1 MIGDPPTRYR
11 EDPVRIIRVVRFAAK
26 LGFALEP
33 ATFKPIAKAAPLL
46 ANVPISRLFDEMV
59 KLMQTGHAIAS
70 IEQMRKFGLIG
81 GKLGIFPVLDAALA
95 PATPNPAREK
105 FVRLA
110 LEDTDR
116 RVNEGRAV
124 APSFMLACM
133 LWHDVQ
139 ERWSALKAGGE
150 APFPA
155 LQLAVD
161 AVFDARIGDIS
172 GRGKL
177 AADMRE
183 IWLMQ
188 PRFERRTVSSA
199 TSLLA
204 QARFRAGY
212 DFLRLRADCGDVA
225 VELADWWEDLHLGS
239 DEEREALLLDLRPQ
253 PGSKGKRA
261 AMPAGKAGADAA
273 TDADDPEGDEASEGV
288 DATVGDGGAAAPRK
302 RRRRRRKPSGSGGG
316 EGATPAA

>member
-1 MIGDPPTRYR
+1 
-11 EDPVRIIRVVRFAAK
+11 
-26 LGFALEP
+26 
-33 ATFKPIAKAAPLL
+33 
-46 ANVPISRLFDEMV
+46 
-59 KLMQTGHAIAS
+59 
-70 IEQMRKFGLIG
+70 LIG

-95 PATPNPAREK
+95 PATPDPAREK

-139 ERWSALKAGGE
+139 ERWTALKAGGE

-212 DFLRLRADCGDVA
+212 DFLRLRADCGDVP
-225 VELADWWEDLHLGS
+225 VELADWWEDLHLGN
-239 DEEREALLLDLRPQ
+239 DEEREALLQDLRPQ
-253 PGSKGKRA
+253 SSGKGRRVA
-261 AMPAGKAGADAA
+261 AAPAGKVGAEPAGDAA
-273 TDADDPEGDEASEGV
+273 DDHEDDHADEAVGEGAHPPLGEGDAP
-288 DATVGDGGAAAPRK
+288 APRK
-302 RRRRRRKPSGSGGG
+302 RRRRRRKPAGGGSGTGGG
-316 EGATPAA
+316 EGAAPAA

>member
-1 MIGDPPTRYR
+1 
-11 EDPVRIIRVVRFAAK
+11 
-26 LGFALEP
+26 
-33 ATFKPIAKAAPLL
+33 
-46 ANVPISRLFDEMV
+46 
-59 KLMQTGHAIAS
+59 
-70 IEQMRKFGLIG
+70 
-81 GKLGIFPVLDAALA
+81 
-95 PATPNPAREK
+95 
-105 FVRLA
+105 
-110 LEDTDR
+110 
-116 RVNEGRAV
+116 
-124 APSFMLACM
+124 
-133 LWHDVQ
+133 VQ

-212 DFLRLRADCGDVA
+212 DFLRLRADCDEVPVA
-225 VELADWWEDLHLGS
+225 LADWWEDLHLGN
-239 DEEREALLLDLRPQ
+239 DEEREALLADLRPQ
-253 PGSKGKRA
+253 PGAKGRRA
-261 AMPAGKAGADAA
+261 VPGAPARTGTDPQAAADTEADDEEEAAEATREPAG
-273 TDADDPEGDEASEGV
+273 EG
-288 DATVGDGGAAAPRK
+288 AAPRK
-302 RRRRRRKPSGSGGG
+302 RRRRRRKPAGSGGG
-316 EGATPAA
+316 EGAAPAA

>member
-1 MIGDPPTRYR
+1 
-11 EDPVRIIRVVRFAAK
+11 
-26 LGFALEP
+26 
-33 ATFKPIAKAAPLL
+33 
-46 ANVPISRLFDEMV
+46 
-59 KLMQTGHAIAS
+59 
-70 IEQMRKFGLIG
+70 
-81 GKLGIFPVLDAALA
+81 
-95 PATPNPAREK
+95 
-105 FVRLA
+105 
-110 LEDTDR
+110 
-116 RVNEGRAV
+116 
-124 APSFMLACM
+124 M

-139 ERWSALKAGGE
+139 ERWTALKAGGE

-212 DFLRLRADCGDVA
+212 DFLRLRADCGEVP
-225 VELADWWEDLHLGS
+225 VELADWWEDLHLGN
-239 DEEREALLLDLRPQ
+239 DEEREALLSDLRPQ
-253 PGSKGKRA
+253 HAAKGKRA
-261 AMPAGKAGADAA
+261 PAAAAGKA
-273 TDADDPEGDEASEGV
+273 DADPAGASEGGDDGEDDDV
-288 DATVGDGGAAAPRK
+288 GEGGSATAGEGPAAAPRK
-302 RRRRRRKPSGSGGG
+302 RRRRRRKPAGSGGG
-316 EGATPAA
+316 EGAAPAA